1 MEELEK
7 NKDTAINKGC
17 TTDAQQSAEDSAQ
30 EVLKNASDAVWEND
44 SDAVSE
50 DGTDAVLKDASAQTV
65 INEELSIAAA
75 TEGDIFGA
83 DVSVLP
89 RDIEKKTENKK
100 EKPSLKQKIKNDFK
114 KIYWKNFIFLTVAGI
129 INAVGVTMFL
139 TPVSLYDG
147 GLSGTSFLLSQLTP
161 LSMSIYLLILNV
173 PFFLFGFKKM
183 GLPFIL
189 YSLYT
194 IGIYSLFAF
203 LFQNKFGIDMS
214 NGSPVVGNEIIL
226 CSIFGGIISG
236 VGSGI
241 TIRFGGAI
249 DGVEVAAVVC
259 AKRLGITVGTF
270 VMIYN
275 VIIYVIA
282 GIVMNNWTLA
292 LYSIVTY
299 AAGLK
304 AVDFVVEGF
313 DKAKS
318 AFIITNNSDA
328 VAAALSEEFGRGI
341 TVMDAEGFYSKT
353 SKKIIYCVVNRFEV
367 GKLKSIVSKT
377 DPTSFV
383 AISEVSDSLGSSV
396 RYRRHI
402 KAKTK

>member
-7 NKDTAINKGC
+7 NKDMSVKEDC
-17 TTDAQQSAEDSAQ
+17 TTDTRQPVADNAQQIAG
-30 EVLKNASDAVWEND
+30 NASDTVI
-44 SDAVSE
+44 E
-50 DGTDAVLKDASAQTV
+50 DGTAQTA

-83 DVSVLP
+83 DISAVP
-89 RDIEKKTENKK
+89 EYIEKKIEDKK
-100 EKPSLKQKIKNDFK
+100 EKTSFKQKIKDDFK

-129 INAVGVTMFL
+129 INAVGVTLFL

-259 AKRLGITVGTF
+259 AKRIGITVGTF

-367 GKLKSIVSKT
+367 GKLKAIVSKT

-396 RYRRHI
+396 RYRRHVRP
-402 KAKTK
+402 KTK